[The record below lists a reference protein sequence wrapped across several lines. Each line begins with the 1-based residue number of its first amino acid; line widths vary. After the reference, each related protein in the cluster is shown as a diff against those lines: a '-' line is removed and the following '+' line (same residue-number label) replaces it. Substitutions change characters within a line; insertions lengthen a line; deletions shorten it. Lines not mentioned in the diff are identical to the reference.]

1 MTTTT
6 SIHSGATPPARPAPQ
21 TIGTGVRGF
30 QVLPREQ
37 TRPGAA
43 PAGSAGRPPGRGSS
57 EWERPEDDEEVI
69 TAVLAAVSHRSSRE
83 RPEDDEVVLT
93 YTSEP
98 ACRHLG

>member
-6 SIHSGATPPARPAPQ
+6 SIHSGSTPPAPPAPQ
-21 TIGTGVRGF
+21 TIGTSVRGF

-37 TRPGAA
+37 TRRGAA
-43 PAGSAGRPPGRGSS
+43 PAESAGRPPGRGSS
-57 EWERPEDDEEVI
+57 E
-69 TAVLAAVSHRSSRE
+69 RE

-98 ACRHLG
+98 ACRHVG

>member
-6 SIHSGATPPARPAPQ
+6 SIHSGSTPPAPP

-43 PAGSAGRPPGRGSS
+43 RTVTLASGIIM
-57 EWERPEDDEEVI
+57 V
-69 TAVLAAVSHRSSRE
+69 VLAL
-83 RPEDDEVVLT
+83 VLLAEQLLPVLMANT
-93 YTSEP
+93 G
-98 ACRHLG
+98 AAG

>member
-6 SIHSGATPPARPAPQ
+6 SIHSGSTPPAQPAPR
-21 TIGTGVRGF
+21 TIGTTHRGI

-37 TRPGAA
+37 ARHGAA
-43 PAGSAGRPPGRGSS
+43 PAESAGRPFGRRSS
-57 EWERPEDDEEVI
+57 ERERPEDDEAVI
-69 TAVLAAVSHRSSRE
+69 TAVPAAVSHRSSRE

-98 ACRHLG
+98 ACRHVG

>member
-6 SIHSGATPPARPAPQ
+6 SIHSGSTPPAPP

-43 PAGSAGRPPGRGSS
+43 PAGSAGRPPGRRSS
-57 EWERPEDDEEVI
+57 E
-69 TAVLAAVSHRSSRE
+69 RE

-93 YTSEP
+93 YTSES
-98 ACRHLG
+98 ACRRVS